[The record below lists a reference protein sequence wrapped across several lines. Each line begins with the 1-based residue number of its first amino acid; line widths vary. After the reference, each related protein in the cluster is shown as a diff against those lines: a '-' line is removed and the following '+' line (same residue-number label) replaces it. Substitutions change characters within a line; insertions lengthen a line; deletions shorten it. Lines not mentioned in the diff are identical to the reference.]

1 MISQAKSF
9 ALTVG
14 LTLTVIIGI
23 LPAGVRTLAQQTVQ
37 ARTVRPAGVSGELLD
52 MLNANDGKT
61 DTRATSGKTDYV
73 GMSVTIDSGGLQN
86 IIGVKQNFGPWAT
99 HYPGTYKI
107 EVAESLS
114 GPWMTA
120 FEGPGQRGESRAE
133 FPAILAR
140 YVRITATAKNT
151 TYRQDWSIAELAL
164 GVDPGQ
170 TPRRIPARPE
180 RPPETTPPV
189 PPARTLKDIAL
200 ATDKNPDTRASS
212 GTPNYERMA
221 ITVDL
226 GGEYE
231 LSRVVQVHGRWAEEY
246 PAEYKVEVSRQA
258 NESRFREVWR
268 GPGNAGRSVA
278 RFEPVSTRYIRI
290 TALRNRDRNHW
301 WSIAEVRTNR
311 DPDVVEDE
319 DDERLTR
326 QIRSVTSRGFS
337 NDASVADDNN
347 TTRATTNK
355 ASYAGSWLQADLGGS
370 YTISKV
376 VLIHEPDRE
385 DYARRYKIDVSSD
398 SRQWQTVFEGRGEP
412 GRSGVSFSPVRARFV
427 RITAIAERDTQHW
440 WSIYRLKIS
449 G

>member
-1 MISQAKSF
+1 MISAKPF
-9 ALTVG
+9 ALIVC
-14 LTLTVIIGI
+14 LTVIIGM
-23 LPAGVRTLAQQTVQ
+23 LPAGAGALAQQTVQ
-37 ARTVRPAGVSGELLD
+37 SRTVRPAGVSGELLD
-52 MLNANDGKT
+52 ILNANDGKT

-73 GMSVTIDSGGLQN
+73 GMSVTIDAGGLQN
-86 IIGVKQNFGPWAT
+86 IIGVKQDCGPWAT
-99 HYPGTYKI
+99 HYPGAYKI

-140 YVRITATAKNT
+140 YVRITAIAKNT
-151 TYRQDWSIAELAL
+151 TYREDWSIAELKL

-180 RPPETTPPV
+180 RTPEAAPPATA
-189 PPARTLKDIAL
+189 ARTLKDLAF
-200 ATDKNPDTRASS
+200 ATDKNSDTRASS
-212 GTPNYERMA
+212 GTPDYQGMS
-221 ITVDL
+221 IIIDL

-231 LSRVVQVHGRWAEEY
+231 LSRVVQLHGRWAEDY
-246 PAEYKVEVSRQA
+246 PAEYKIEVSRQR
-258 NESRFREVWR
+258 NESRFREAWR
-268 GPGNAGRSVA
+268 GPGKAGRSVA
-278 RFEPVSTRYIRI
+278 RFEPVTTRYIRI
-290 TALRNRDRNHW
+290 TALRNRDSNHW

-319 DDERLTR
+319 DDGRLAR

-337 NDASVADDNN
+337 NDAGVADDNN
-347 TTRATTNK
+347 TTRSTTNK
-355 ASYAGSWLQADLGGS
+355 ANYAGSWLQADLGGS
-370 YTISKV
+370 YTVSKV
-376 VLIHEPDRE
+376 VLFHEPDRE
-385 DYARRYKIDVSSD
+385 DYPRRYKIDVSSD
-398 SRQWQTVFEGRGEP
+398 GGQWQTVFEGRGEP
-412 GRSGVSFSPVRARFV
+412 GRSGATFNPVRARFV

>member
-1 MISQAKSF
+1 MISKAKPF
-9 ALTVG
+9 ALTVC
-14 LTLTVIIGI
+14 LTVIIGM

-37 ARTVRPAGVSGELLD
+37 SRTVRPVGVSGELLD
-52 MLNANDGKT
+52 ILNAIDGKT

-73 GMSVTIDSGGLQN
+73 GMSVTIDAGGLQN
-86 IIGVKQNFGPWAT
+86 IIGVKQDFGPWAT

-120 FEGPGQRGESRAE
+120 YEGPGERGESRAE

-140 YVRITATAKNT
+140 YIRITATAKNT
-151 TYRQDWSIAELAL
+151 TYREDWSIAELKL

-170 TPRRIPARPE
+170 TARRIPARPE
-180 RPPETTPPV
+180 RAPEATPPV
-189 PPARTLKDIAL
+189 AAARTLKDLAL
-200 ATDKNPDTRASS
+200 ATDNNPDTRASS
-212 GTPNYERMA
+212 GAPNYEGMS
-221 ITVDL
+221 ITIDL

-231 LSRVVQVHGRWAEEY
+231 LSRVVQLHGRWAEDY

-258 NESRFREVWR
+258 NESRFREAWR
-268 GPGNAGRSVA
+268 GAGKAGRSVA
-278 RFEPVSTRYIRI
+278 RFEPVTTRYIRI
-290 TALRNRDRNHW
+290 TALKNRDSSHL

-311 DPDVVEDE
+311 DPEVVEDQ

-326 QIRSVTSRGFS
+326 QIKGIASRGFS
-337 NDASVADDNN
+337 NDARVADDNN
-347 TTRATTNK
+347 ATRATTNK
-355 ASYAGSWLQADLGGS
+355 ANYAGSWLQADLGGS

-385 DYARRYKIDVSSD
+385 DYPRRYKIEVSSD
-398 SRQWQTVFEGRGEP
+398 GGQWQTVFEGRGEVS
-412 GRSGVSFSPVRARFV
+412 RSGASFNPVRARYV
-427 RITAIAERDTQHW
+427 RITAISERDTQHW